1 MSVIAL
7 GSGCRAV
14 RRCDPGVRGS
24 RLVPGAGAV
33 FISLQNV
40 LLLIVYRNTLKS
52 LDWQDTSKTAKD
64 TVCLETILWCD
75 REKEAVALLTQV
87 AGSDYWPSFAA
98 CAAEAD
104 LLRLR
109 GSAKL

>member
-1 MSVIAL
+1 MM
-7 GSGCRAV
+7 
-14 RRCDPGVRGS
+14 
-24 RLVPGAGAV
+24 
-33 FISLQNV
+33 
-40 LLLIVYRNTLKS
+40 VYRNTLNI
-52 LDWQDTSKTAKD
+52 LDWRDASTTATD

-109 GSAKL
+109 GSPKL